1 MAVELGITWA
11 RAASVVI
18 TAVVIYLALVIYVRA
33 VGQRS
38 LASMSSFDFGVAVA
52 LGAVIGHTVLL
63 LQPTLLTGLVAM
75 TVLFATQAAFG
86 ALRTHRRVDRLLNRP
101 PVLLMAGRTP
111 LMENMRRSHV
121 TEDELRQRIR
131 LAGLASLD
139 HVLAVVLERN
149 GQVSV
154 LRHGPVSLELF

>member
-1 MAVELGITWA
+1 
-11 RAASVVI
+11 
-18 TAVVIYLALVIYVRA
+18 
-33 VGQRS
+33 
-38 LASMSSFDFGVAVA
+38 MSSFDFGVAVA
-52 LGAVIGHTVLL
+52 LGAVMGRTVLL

-75 TVLFATQAAFG
+75 TVLFATQAVLG
-86 ALRTHRRVDRLLNRP
+86 ALRTHRRVDRLRNRP

-111 LMENMRRSHV
+111 LVENMRRSHV

-154 LRHGPVSLELF
+154 LRHGPVSLELFEDVFGAQALRDLVEHGRAAPTAPGSPWRGDQHGAAPTPTG